1 MSAFC
6 LEVLVHAIA
15 ILSCISLT
23 NLPMFASTMQLNR
36 TRFYVSMLT
45 AHPKKAVFF
54 KLGCLIWFWFWFWL
68 LCRKTESKQWMRFGT
83 WCTISNCLHI
93 CFQQFAFWR
102 CWNNQ
107 QVTVITP
114 VVVNLRLSLRAIHW
128 MSPELADTV
137 LVRHVRNLKAA
148 WSSIWWTYQNSSKF
162 TFAQLLCP
170 AWACFWISRSNRKIG
185 QPVRTSHSWS
195 PLHCTK
201 CSVWAQ

>member
-1 MSAFC
+1 MLKFSQSMHIDPFSDSNYRAQIIQMRYHDTRHMLSA
-6 LEVLVHAIA
+6 V
-15 ILSCISLT
+15 CI
-23 NLPMFASTMQLNR
+23 
-36 TRFYVSMLT
+36 
-45 AHPKKAVFF
+45 
-54 KLGCLIWFWFWFWL
+54 
-68 LCRKTESKQWMRFGT
+68 
-83 WCTISNCLHI
+83 
-93 CFQQFAFWR
+93 WR

-185 QPVRTSHSWS
+185 QPVRTSHGWS

-201 CSVWAQ
+201 CSLWAQ